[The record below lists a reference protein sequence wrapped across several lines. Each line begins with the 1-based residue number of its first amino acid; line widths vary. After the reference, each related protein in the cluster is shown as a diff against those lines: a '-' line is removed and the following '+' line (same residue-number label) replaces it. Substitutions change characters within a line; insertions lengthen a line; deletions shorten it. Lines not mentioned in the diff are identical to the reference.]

1 MDEDML
7 RARIALWRAR
17 AAVDPTPSGRAAD
30 LKLADCY
37 EALLLARLAARPVP
51 PDEAQRRA
59 VT

>member
-17 AAVDPTPSGRAAD
+17 AAADPTPSGRDAD

-37 EALLLARLAARPVP
+37 EALLARLAARPVP
-51 PDEAQRRA
+51 PDDAQRRA